1 MAASYRSRYPRSRR
15 GHGRGWVAGVVAAV
29 VVVAA
34 ATAAGV
40 VLYRRHSADQAAQAA
55 TDALVHAWTAGS
67 WDGVAVQGSS
77 SAAVATDYARIVK
90 GLGDAHPSVTVTGRH
105 VTGDRLTDDLR
116 VTWTFPGGARWTY
129 ATTADFV
136 RPSGSWLLA
145 WSPTVVHPKLGAG
158 DQLAAVRTRATRA
171 PIEGRGGAPLVTER
185 PVVDIGIN
193 PTKATNLHQL
203 AQQLGALLGV
213 DAVQLEQRA
222 RAAGPNQLVPV
233 IVLREADYV
242 PLRTQLRALPGV
254 VLQDDQLP
262 LAPTRSFARSLLG
275 TVGPATQELVAGSN
289 GRVAATDTTGLSG
302 LSLQYDAQLAGTA
315 GIRVDLLHTD
325 DTGTTAA
332 TTLWSVAPVDGQP
345 VQTTLDARVQE
356 AADNAVAG
364 TTSPSALVAVD
375 VATGDVLAVAVG
387 PDAGGYDTALL
398 GQYSPGSTFKI
409 VTTLALLRHGLSVD
423 EPVACPEFATVDGKT
438 FHNYNHEVLGTVP
451 FHRDFA
457 QSCNTAFIGLSSRLG
472 PSDLAQAAA
481 SLGVGVP
488 WSLGTPAFSGNVPTG
503 ETGVNLAA
511 DSFGQGQVTVSPLA
525 MAVAAA
531 SIAHGG
537 TVTPHLVLS
546 PNPTGTTGGTASAA
560 TSGSPSASASPMTAS
575 PVEPAQ
581 AATIASLMREV
592 VTSGTGTVLAGLPGG
607 PVAAKTGTAEY
618 GTDNPPK
625 THAWMVGYQGGIA
638 FAAFVHD
645 GATGAGTAGP
655 IVESFLRAL
664 AAD

>member
-1 MAASYRSRYPRSRR
+1 
-15 GHGRGWVAGVVAAV
+15 
-29 VVVAA
+29 
-34 ATAAGV
+34 
-40 VLYRRHSADQAAQAA
+40 
-55 TDALVHAWTAGS
+55 
-67 WDGVAVQGSS
+67 
-77 SAAVATDYARIVK
+77 
-90 GLGDAHPSVTVTGRH
+90 
-105 VTGDRLTDDLR
+105 
-116 VTWTFPGGARWTY
+116 
-129 ATTADFV
+129 
-136 RPSGSWLLA
+136 
-145 WSPTVVHPKLGAG
+145 
-158 DQLAAVRTRATRA
+158 
-171 PIEGRGGAPLVTER
+171 
-185 PVVDIGIN
+185 
-193 PTKATNLHQL
+193 
-203 AQQLGALLGV
+203 
-213 DAVQLEQRA
+213 
-222 RAAGPNQLVPV
+222 
-233 IVLREADYV
+233 
-242 PLRTQLRALPGV
+242 
-254 VLQDDQLP
+254 
-262 LAPTRSFARSLLG
+262 
-275 TVGPATQELVAGSN
+275 
-289 GRVAATDTTGLSG
+289 
-302 LSLQYDAQLAGTA
+302 
-315 GIRVDLLHTD
+315 
-325 DTGTTAA
+325 
-332 TTLWSVAPVDGQP
+332 
-345 VQTTLDARVQE
+345 
-356 AADNAVAG
+356 
-364 TTSPSALVAVD
+364 
-375 VATGDVLAVAVG
+375 VAVG

-409 VTTLALLRHGLSVD
+409 VTTLALLRHGLSVN

-575 PVEPAQ
+575 
-581 AATIASLMREV
+581 
-592 VTSGTGTVLAGLPGG
+592 TVLAGLPGG

-638 FAAFVHD
+638 FGAFVHD

-664 AAD
+664 AAG

>member
-1 MAASYRSRYPRSRR
+1 MTAAYRSEYPSSRR
-15 GHGRGWVAGVVAAV
+15 GGRGRRWTAGVLAGV

-55 TDALVHAWTAGS
+55 TDALVRAWTAGS

-105 VTGDRLTDDLR
+105 VTGDRLTDDLS

-129 ATTADFV
+129 ATTADFF

-158 DQLAAVRTRATRA
+158 DQLAAVRTLATRA
-171 PIEGRGGAPLVTER
+171 PIEGRGGTPLVTER
-185 PVVDIGIN
+185 PVVDVGIN

-332 TTLWSVAPVDGQP
+332 TTLWSVAPVAGQP

-409 VTTLALLRHGLSVD
+409 VTTLALLRHGLSID

-488 WSLGTPAFSGNVPTG
+488 WTVGTPAFSGNVPTG

-511 DSFGQGQVTVSPLA
+511 AAFGQGQVTVSPLA

-546 PNPTGTTGGTASAA
+546 ASPTGTSGT
-560 TSGSPSASASPMTAS
+560 SASASSSASAVTAS

-592 VTSGTGTVLAGLPGG
+592 VTSGTGTVLNGLPGG

-618 GTDNPPK
+618 GTANPPQ
-625 THAWMVGYQGGIA
+625 THAWMVGFQGGIA

-664 AAD
+664 AGG

>member
-1 MAASYRSRYPRSRR
+1 
-15 GHGRGWVAGVVAAV
+15 
-29 VVVAA
+29 
-34 ATAAGV
+34 
-40 VLYRRHSADQAAQAA
+40 
-55 TDALVHAWTAGS
+55 
-67 WDGVAVQGSS
+67 
-77 SAAVATDYARIVK
+77 
-90 GLGDAHPSVTVTGRH
+90 
-105 VTGDRLTDDLR
+105 
-116 VTWTFPGGARWTY
+116 
-129 ATTADFV
+129 
-136 RPSGSWLLA
+136 
-145 WSPTVVHPKLGAG
+145 
-158 DQLAAVRTRATRA
+158 
-171 PIEGRGGAPLVTER
+171 
-185 PVVDIGIN
+185 
-193 PTKATNLHQL
+193 
-203 AQQLGALLGV
+203 
-213 DAVQLEQRA
+213 
-222 RAAGPNQLVPV
+222 
-233 IVLREADYV
+233 
-242 PLRTQLRALPGV
+242 
-254 VLQDDQLP
+254 
-262 LAPTRSFARSLLG
+262 
-275 TVGPATQELVAGSN
+275 
-289 GRVAATDTTGLSG
+289 
-302 LSLQYDAQLAGTA
+302 
-315 GIRVDLLHTD
+315 
-325 DTGTTAA
+325 
-332 TTLWSVAPVDGQP
+332 VAPVAGQP

-409 VTTLALLRHGLSVD
+409 VTTLALLRHGLSVN